1 MYTTLNK
8 IRQNKPCEDGWEK
21 LLKFLKKTKGDDDP
35 LSLLTVLES
44 NDLED
49 AVWTLRAVD
58 GFDREKRLFAV
69 RCARRVQHLLTGPKA
84 IEAIDV
90 AERFAY
96 GNAAAAE
103 ELKEAS
109 YDAWTEAVHG
119 AWVDGMWV
127 NNPTVSAAWAAVWAA
142 NRLSSEAAWLAAAAE
157 LRATGTRAE
166 QEADFRRL
174 ITLC

>member
-1 MYTTLNK
+1 M
-8 IRQNKPCEDGWEK
+8 
-21 LLKFLKKTKGDDDP
+21 
-35 LSLLTVLES
+35 
-44 NDLED
+44 
-49 AVWTLRAVD
+49 
-58 GFDREKRLFAV
+58 
-69 RCARRVQHLLTGPKA
+69 LTGPKA

-96 GNAAAAE
+96 VNATSE
-103 ELKEAS
+103 ELEDAS
-109 YDAWTEAVHG
+109 NDAWTEAVHG